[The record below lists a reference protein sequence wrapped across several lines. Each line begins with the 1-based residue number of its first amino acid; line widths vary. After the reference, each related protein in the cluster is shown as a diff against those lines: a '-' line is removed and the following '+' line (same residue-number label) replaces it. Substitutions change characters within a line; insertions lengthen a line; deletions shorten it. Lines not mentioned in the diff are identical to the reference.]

1 MTSGSDDAL
10 ATHELDLVTRASKGD
25 AEAFDRFYERNAG
38 GVQLLVERLLGPG
51 PVADTVV
58 LEAFEKT
65 VRRLPLLGARN
76 SSPRLYVLTTA
87 RNGAYAAL
95 GRDRPQAPK
104 GPVAALL
111 ALPSRQRE
119 LLALRELGLSEAE
132 CAEVAGI
139 EPAEV
144 GVQIARGRL
153 RLTDG
158 LEEAS
163 LSGVFAEPRAERLL
177 AAEVVRQDG
186 TSLPPELEQE
196 TTQLAD
202 SDARF
207 AAALSAVR
215 SPSRSVGQLPPATGA
230 SRLAAIARDRI
241 VLAGA
246 AGGAAA
252 ALGSS
257 AAQAAPAPAP
267 PKPPARTS
275 DPYDAQIGDEAAWG
289 IVDDDDSDDPVP
301 APPAPP
307 ADGPEPTGAPSQE
320 AWTAGTPQP
329 AAPTPAAP
337 SPGAQGAPA
346 PSVPDDATAAAPIDD
361 LAGWDTLDWDEDD
374 KQWTAGPD
382 AAPPAVAPVPSVED
396 PTVGAPI
403 AAAPALPIDP
413 EHTRPFDVVG
423 AGLADPDDE
432 AAVTSIAPGPPA
444 GFDFGGGDTDEPAE
458 EERRSP
464 WRFLL
469 WIVGF
474 ALLFAGV
481 AFAAYTWKEARDN
494 PDAPPASTIRPTT
507 GTTPAQDDAPATSG
521 SSKTESGSS
530 KTSKS
535 SSSAESSDTPRST
548 TSSSGSSSSGSSSSG
563 SGSSGS
569 SGGSS
574 GGSGSS
580 GSSGSS
586 SGGSSTSQDR
596 TVSGG
601 EETSGGSVRG
611 ETGTTP

>member
-25 AEAFDRFYERNAG
+25 AEAFDRFYERNAA

-51 PVADTVV
+51 PMADTVV

-95 GRDRPQAPK
+95 GRDRPEAPK

-111 ALPSRQRE
+111 SLPSRQRE
-119 LLALRELGLSEAE
+119 LLALRELGLSEAQ

-144 GVQIARGRL
+144 GVQVARGRL
-153 RLTDG
+153 RLTDA
-158 LEEAS
+158 LEDAS

-186 TSLPPELEQE
+186 ASLPPELEQE
-196 TTQLAD
+196 TTTLAD

-230 SRLAAIARDRI
+230 SRLGAIARDRI
-241 VLAGA
+241 V
-246 AGGAAA
+246 GAAA
-252 ALGSS
+252 ATGAAALGAS
-257 AAQAAPAPAP
+257 AAQAAPPPAP
-267 PKPPARTS
+267 PRPPARTS
-275 DPYDAQIGDEAAWG
+275 DPYDAEIGDEAAWG
-289 IVDDDDSDDPVP
+289 IVDDDELEEP
-301 APPAPP
+301 AAPAPAPP
-307 ADGPEPTGAPSQE
+307 ADGPEPTGAPNRE
-320 AWTAGTPQP
+320 AWDAGTPQAPAPVPP
-329 AAPTPAAP
+329 AAPAAATPADP
-337 SPGAQGAPA
+337 TPA
-346 PSVPDDATAAAPIDD
+346 DPPLDE

-374 KQWTAGPD
+374 KHWTAGPD
-382 AAPPAVAPVPSVED
+382 AAPPAVAPVPAAAEPVAAPDD
-396 PTVGAPI
+396 PTAGAPI
-403 AAAPALPIDP
+403 AAAPGAIDP

-423 AGLADPDDE
+423 AGLADPDDDATAV
-432 AAVTSIAPGPPA
+432 AAIAPGPPA
-444 GFDFGGGDTDEPAE
+444 AFDFGGDGDEPGE
-458 EERRSP
+458 DERRSP

-469 WIVGF
+469 WIIGF

-494 PDAPPASTIRPTT
+494 PDAPPASTLQPTTSTTPADRGEAKPTT
-507 GTTPAQDDAPATSG
+507 GSSSSTSKSSG
-521 SSKTESGSS
+521 S
-530 KTSKS
+530 SKS
-535 SSSAESSDTPRST
+535 SSSSSADKPRTTTP
-548 TSSSGSSSSGSSSSG
+548 SSSSGSSSQSSG
-563 SGSSGS
+563 GSSSSGTSGGSGS

-574 GGSGSS
+574 GSGGS
-580 GSSGSS
+580 SS
-586 SGGSSTSQDR
+586 SGGTSTSDDR

-611 ETGTTP
+611 DTSTTP

>member
-1 MTSGSDDAL
+1 MTPGSDDAL

-95 GRDRPQAPK
+95 GRERPEAPQ

-111 ALPSRQRE
+111 SLPSRQRE
-119 LLALRELGLSEAE
+119 LLALRELGLGEGE

-144 GVQIARGRL
+144 GIQVARGRL
-153 RLTDG
+153 RLTDA

-177 AAEVVRQDG
+177 AAEVVRQEG
-186 TSLPPELEQE
+186 ASLPPELEQE
-196 TTQLAD
+196 ITQLAD

-230 SRLAAIARDRI
+230 SRLGAIARERI

-246 AGGAAA
+246 GGAAA
-252 ALGSS
+252 IAGAGAP
-257 AAQAAPAPAP
+257 AAAAPAPAR
-267 PKPPARTS
+267 PPARTS
-275 DPYDAQIGDEAAWG
+275 DPYDAEIGDEAAWG
-289 IVDDDDSDDPVP
+289 IVDDDDADDPAP
-301 APPAPP
+301 AAPAPP
-307 ADGPEPTGAPSQE
+307 ADGPEPTGAPSDE
-320 AWTAGTPQP
+320 AWGTGSPQP
-329 AAPTPAAP
+329 AGPSRVPASSAP
-337 SPGAQGAPA
+337 
-346 PSVPDDATAAAPIDD
+346 DAAAAAAAGAGADAPLDD
-361 LAGWDTLDWDEDD
+361 LAGWDALDWDEDD
-374 KQWTAGPD
+374 RQWTAGPD
-382 AAPPAVAPVPSVED
+382 AAPTAVAPIPADD
-396 PTVGAPI
+396 PTAGAPI
-403 AAAPALPIDP
+403 AAAPVEGAPIDP
-413 EHTRPFDVVG
+413 DQTRAFDVVA

-444 GFDFGGGDTDEPAE
+444 GFDFGGGDNDEPE
-458 EERRSP
+458 ERERRSP

-469 WIVGF
+469 WLIGF

-481 AFAAYTWKEARDN
+481 AFAAYTWREARDN
-494 PDAPPASTIRPTT
+494 PDAPPASTIQPTT
-507 GTTPAQDDAPATSG
+507 STAPAGEEVAPTSG
-521 SSKTESGSS
+521 SSKRSSGSS
-530 KTSKS
+530 ESSKKS
-535 SSSAESSDTPRST
+535 SSSSSST
-548 TSSSGSSSSGSSSSG
+548 KSTSGSSSSTSSGSTSNSSSG
-563 SGSSGS
+563 STSSGS

-574 GGSGSS
+574 
-580 GSSGSS
+580 S
-586 SGGSSTSQDR
+586 SGGASTGGGTSTGGSTTQDQ

-611 ETGTTP
+611 DAGTTP

>member
-1 MTSGSDDAL
+1 MTPGSDDAL

-65 VRRLPLLGARN
+65 IRRLPLLGARN

-95 GRDRPQAPK
+95 GRERPAAPQ

-111 ALPSRQRE
+111 SLPSRQRE
-119 LLALRELGLSEAE
+119 LLALRELGLGETE

-153 RLTDG
+153 RLTDA
-158 LEEAS
+158 LEDAS

-177 AAEVVRQDG
+177 AAEVVRQEG
-186 TSLPPELEQE
+186 ASLPPELEQE
-196 TTQLAD
+196 ITQLAD

-230 SRLAAIARDRI
+230 SRLGAIARERI
-241 VLAGA
+241 VTAGA
-246 AGGAAA
+246 AGAAGAIAA
-252 ALGSS
+252 S
-257 AAQAAPAPAP
+257 AAEAAPAPAP
-267 PKPPARTS
+267 TRPAARTS
-275 DPYDAQIGDEAAWG
+275 DPYDAEIGDEAAWG
-289 IVDDDDSDDPVP
+289 IVDDDEADEP
-301 APPAPP
+301 APAAPAPP

-320 AWTAGTPQP
+320 SWGAGTAEPTGPTRIPASAAPEP
-329 AAPTPAAP
+329 AA
-337 SPGAQGAPA
+337 
-346 PSVPDDATAAAPIDD
+346 AAAAAATGGEAPVDD
-361 LAGWDTLDWDEDD
+361 LAGWDALDWDEDD

-382 AAPPAVAPVPSVED
+382 AAPTAVAPIAAHD
-396 PTVGAPI
+396 PTAGAPI
-403 AAAPALPIDP
+403 AATPGAPEPHDP
-413 EHTRPFDVVG
+413 DQTRAFDVVA

-432 AAVTSIAPGPPA
+432 AAVTTIAPGPPA
-444 GFDFGGGDTDEPAE
+444 GFDFGGGDTDEPIE
-458 EERRSP
+458 HERRSP

-469 WIVGF
+469 WLIGF

-481 AFAAYTWKEARDN
+481 AFAAYTWREARDN
-494 PDAPPASTIRPTT
+494 PDAPPASTIQPTTSTAPADEKVTPTT
-507 GTTPAQDDAPATSG
+507 GSSKSRSG
-521 SSKTESGSS
+521 SSSDTKKSTSSSGST
-530 KTSKS
+530 K
-535 SSSAESSDTPRST
+535 
-548 TSSSGSSSSGSSSSG
+548 SSSGSSSSSSSSSTSKSSSG
-563 SGSSGS
+563 STSSGSTGGASSSGGASTGGNTS
-569 SGGSS
+569 SGGS
-574 GGSGSS
+574 
-580 GSSGSS
+580 
-586 SGGSSTSQDR
+586 TTQDQ

-611 ETGTTP
+611 DAGTTP